1 VSARIVLPAALVV
14 ALYDGRSSVTSLA
27 ASRDDIATL
36 RDAGPAADFA
46 VMLHT
51 TPDPSDDVPIATLR
65 TMGIPRVWLGA
76 PANPLVQRARV
87 RGIASTVAL
96 VREWAR
102 RAKNGG
108 VECLMFNGERD
119 GGHPDG
125 DWGISSIADRTL
137 LPELAR
143 EAIAAARDEAPQVMV
158 AWTSH
163 DRPDYHPLPW
173 GTILGDDGVDLYSG
187 QTYIDTPDRIDGLG
201 AARAR
206 AVNAEREMREL
217 IEHGIAA
224 EHLAPGAS
232 GYAPYVQ
239 LHGCSVAAVCHLTD
253 QGQTACGWALP
264 RAPKGRSDELGVL
277 AWRAM
282 RAVRAEVG
290 AAPGAIARW
299 QTRHGLKADGALGRD
314 TLAALGLPV
323 PTAGVL

>member
-1 VSARIVLPAALVV
+1 MTARIILPAALVV

-27 ASRDDIATL
+27 ASRADLGVL
-36 RDAGPAADFA
+36 RDAGPISDFA

-76 PANPLVQRARV
+76 PANPLVQRARL
-87 RGIASTVAL
+87 RGIASSVAL
-96 VREWAR
+96 AREWAR
-102 RAKNGG
+102 RAKNDG

-119 GGHPDG
+119 SGHPDG
-125 DWGISSIADRTL
+125 DWGISSIEDRTL
-137 LPELAR
+137 LPQLAR
-143 EAIAAARDEAPQVMV
+143 EVIAAARDEAPAVSV

-173 GTILGDDGVDLYSG
+173 AEILSAVDLYSG

-206 AVNAEREMREL
+206 AANAEREMNEL
-217 IEHGIAA
+217 VARGIAA
-224 EHLAPGAS
+224 NHLAPGAS

-239 LHGCSVAAVCHLTD
+239 LHGCSVAAICHLTD
-253 QGQTACGWALP
+253 RGQTACGWALP

-299 QTRHGLKADGALGRD
+299 QAKRGLKVDGVLGHD
-314 TLAALGLPV
+314 GLVALGLPV
-323 PTAGVL
+323 PSEGVL